1 MEYKNLNMNL
11 AKENEFL
18 LNRISE
24 NIPDIQSK
32 DSSYSKGSVHSE
44 SGIDKFEII
53 ENNAFFDKRDSNV
66 DVEDN
71 VSNMSYGNDWTNLPL
86 YVDSSYAEKNNL
98 DNFKKVNRS
107 SDAKRPS
114 VLDVSIG

>member
-1 MEYKNLNMNL
+1 MEYKNVNISLV
-11 AKENEFL
+11 KENEYL

-24 NIPDIQSK
+24 NTPDIQSK
-32 DSSYSKGSVHSE
+32 DSSYSKGSIHSE

-53 ENNAFFDKRDSNV
+53 ENNAYFDKRDSIL

-86 YVDSSYAEKNNL
+86 YVDSSYVDKNNS
-98 DNFKKVNRS
+98 DSYKKVGTNS
-107 SDAKRPS
+107 VEKQSS
-114 VLDVSIG
+114 VLNVSFG